1 MSKKTIVFWDRFDK
15 KVLKC
20 NYDTAS
26 LDGRRVQ
33 VRGLYSIQITYDVF
47 KNENNLFKYTQLFYS
62 LNIRTFNLSFV
73 AVIQKTQ

>member
-1 MSKKTIVFWDRFDK
+1 MSKKQLSFETDLIK

-33 VRGLYSIQITYDVF
+33 AKGLYSIQITYDVF
-47 KNENNLFKYTQLFYS
+47 KNENNNFKYTQLFYS
-62 LNIRTFNLSFV
+62 LNTRTFNLSFV
-73 AVIQKTQ
+73 AVKQKTQ